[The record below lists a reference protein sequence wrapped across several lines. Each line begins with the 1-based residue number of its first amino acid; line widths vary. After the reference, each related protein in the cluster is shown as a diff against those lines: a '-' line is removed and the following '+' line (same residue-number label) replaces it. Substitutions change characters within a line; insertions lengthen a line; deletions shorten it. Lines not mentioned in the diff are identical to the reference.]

1 MGAAVL
7 VSLAVIFIPMLFDD
21 AARLEPPLLQTRIPT
36 PPKPA
41 PAPFS
46 SDHVQQEVPPTPV
59 PKAAPVAAPEPPEP
73 SSTESEARAP
83 VAKIGLRAWVVQ
95 VGSFSSR
102 ENATEVVQKLRAA
115 GFDTFLESAEVSGK
129 TVFRVRVG
137 PEADRVRAQALLP
150 QIKAAVGLEGSVR
163 RYP

>member
-21 AARLEPPLLQTRIPT
+21 AARLEPPLLHTRIPAPPEPAAEPFESGLIRNTIAPTVKPVREAPPAKPVET
-36 PPKPA
+36 PAPPAKATA
-41 PAPFS
+41 PAP
-46 SDHVQQEVPPTPV
+46 
-59 PKAAPVAAPEPPEP
+59 
-73 SSTESEARAP
+73 R
-83 VAKIGLRAWVVQ
+83 IGLRAWIVQ

-102 ENATEVVQKLRAA
+102 ENAMEVVGKLRAA
-115 GFDTFLESAEVSGK
+115 GFDTFLETADVAGK
-129 TVFRVRVG
+129 SVFRVRVG
-137 PEADRVRAQALLP
+137 PEADRVRAQALVP